1 MSDRTRTPVTPR
13 PLAPA
18 TRRRVVTTSK
28 TTKDMID
35 PDDGMVTDIVLMTII
50 HGMTNIDREIMKATD
65 LAKTIIDPAMT
76 IIETNA
82 VRLIGTTAGA
92 IAEVRT

>member
-1 MSDRTRTPVTPR
+1 MSDRTRTHVTPR
-13 PLAPA
+13 PLAPV

-35 PDDGMVTDIVLMTII
+35 PDDGMVTII

-82 VRLIGTTAGA
+82 VRLIGTTAGG